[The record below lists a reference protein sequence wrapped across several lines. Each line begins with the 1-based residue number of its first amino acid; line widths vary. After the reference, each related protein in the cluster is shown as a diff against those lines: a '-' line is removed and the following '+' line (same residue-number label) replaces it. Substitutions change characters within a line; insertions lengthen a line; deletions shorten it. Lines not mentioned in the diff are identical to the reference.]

1 MTTTQTRTALP
12 ASAWGADAARI
23 EAAERLSWAFTLV
36 TNVSSKRGQTRAEVA
51 GDLFRR
57 GILTEAEYQGL
68 MS

>member
-23 EAAERLSWAFTLV
+23 DAAERLSWAFDVV
-36 TNVSSKRGQTRAEVA
+36 THAAAKRGQTRAEVA